1 MKKMTTLTFLLALLL
16 ACACAR
22 AEIYPLQVSIEG
34 RSVTVAEI
42 AAPEGLRIAPELA
55 MPGETPEYYFVPAD
69 GQGALRFIYYTASS
83 GEPRALA
90 EAARDSYAMFYDG
103 FECSEI
109 REGPLAGRDGLCFEY
124 TCQYPDS
131 SGKRL
136 VYEQTAVGYWPL
148 EDGHFIACIVSLAF
162 DDAES
167 YKSVQEMFDALE
179 TAMADLKLL

>member
-1 MKKMTTLTFLLALLL
+1 MKRIIVFSLLL
-16 ACACAR
+16 TLVFVSICAK
-22 AEIYPLQVSIEG
+22 AEAYPLQVSVEG
-34 RSVTVAEI
+34 RSVTIAEI
-42 AAPEGLRIAPELA
+42 ATPKGLMAAPELA

-90 EAARDSYAMFYDG
+90 EAARDSYAMFYEG

-109 REGPLAGRDGLCFEY
+109 LEGPLAGRDGLCFEY

-162 DDAES
+162 DDADS
-167 YKSVQEMFDALE
+167 YKSVQDVFGALE